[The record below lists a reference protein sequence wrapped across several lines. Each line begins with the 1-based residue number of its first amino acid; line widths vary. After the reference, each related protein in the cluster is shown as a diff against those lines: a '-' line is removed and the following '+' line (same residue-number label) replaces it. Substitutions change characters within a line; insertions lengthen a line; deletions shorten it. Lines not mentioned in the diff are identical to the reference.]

1 MVLSEFDDRKDKKN
15 GQVAIIK
22 YLLFK
27 EKSKNQQKDLGAP
40 TKSPNDKSPNK
51 KPRNHTICQKATF
64 SVHSNS
70 GAPAPTTGGWT
81 ISVRTYIIRTLFV
94 ALSVSL
100 VADFFSS
107 SFISDES
114 TGVEEKGLVSDF
126 QMFDLKDGERVPRIR
141 PR

>member
-1 MVLSEFDDRKDKKN
+1 M
-15 GQVAIIK
+15 AIIK

-40 TKSPNDKSPNK
+40 TKSPNDKNPNK

-70 GAPAPTTGGWT
+70 GAPAPTTGGWNSFRT
-81 ISVRTYIIRTLFV
+81 ISVRTFIIRTLFV

-100 VADFFSS
+100 DADVFSS

-141 PR
+141 PH

>member
-1 MVLSEFDDRKDKKN
+1 MIAKTKKMVKWRSSNICFSRRKVKINKRIWAPR
-15 GQVAIIK
+15 QKVLTTKA
-22 YLLFK
+22 LT
-27 EKSKNQQKDLGAP
+27 KNQEITQ
-40 TKSPNDKSPNK
+40 
-51 KPRNHTICQKATF
+51 
-64 SVHSNS
+64 SVRKLRSNS
-70 GAPAPTTGGWT
+70 GAPAPTTGGWNSLRT

-141 PR
+141 PH